1 MKKPELV
8 GNNQIDLLCNGNEYF
23 PRLEAAIDSSQ
34 TEIHLETYIFEY
46 DAVGHKIA
54 EALMRAARRG
64 VSVYLLLDGFGSQNL
79 SQQIIHNLLNA
90 DIKVLIFRPEFIFSM
105 PRRHRLRRMH
115 RKLAVIDA
123 QTAFIGGINIIDDRH
138 NPEHLL
144 PRFDYAVAIQGPL
157 LATIHKAA
165 KHLWMIVAWAHLKK
179 RWTHRSII
187 KPTDTP
193 SGNQK
198 AALLIRDNWRHR
210 HDIERAYLEAINQ
223 AQSEIIIAC
232 AYFLPGRKFSNALK
246 NAARRG
252 VCVELLLQGKVEY
265 FLQHHATRALYD
277 DLSKA
282 GVNIY
287 EYNRSYLHAKVA
299 VIDQYW
305 ATVGSSNI
313 DPFSLLLAREANV
326 VIEDHLFANQLR
338 ASLKTA
344 ITQESTPV
352 TADSKHIYSWHSLVV
367 NWLSF
372 YIVRILQGLL
382 GYEWRDGT
390 P

>member
-1 MKKPELV
+1 MKKLDFIE
-8 GNNQIDLLCNGNEYF
+8 NNQIHLLCNGDEYF
-23 PRLEAAIDSSQ
+23 PRLEAAIDDAQ
-34 TEIHLETYIFEY
+34 VEIHLETYIFEY
-46 DAVGHKIA
+46 DAVGRRIA
-54 EALMRAARRG
+54 DALMRAAQRG
-64 VSVYLLLDGFGSQNL
+64 VSIYLLLDGFGSQNFPRE
-79 SQQIIHNLLNA
+79 IIRNLLNA
-90 DIKVLIFRPEFIFSM
+90 GIKVLIFRPEFIFSM

-115 RKLAVIDA
+115 RKLTVIDA

-138 NPEHLL
+138 NPERLL

-157 LATIHKAA
+157 LVTIHKAV

-179 RWTHRSII
+179 RWTNRTDVKPAT
-187 KPTDTP
+187 KPTGD
-193 SGNQK
+193 QK
-198 AALLIRDNWRHR
+198 AALVIRDNLRHR
-210 HDIERAYLEAINQ
+210 HDIERAYLDAINQ
-223 AQSEIIIAC
+223 AQSEIIIAN
-232 AYFLPGRKFSNALK
+232 AYFLPGRKFSTALK

-252 VCVELLLQGKVEY
+252 VHVELLLQGKIEY
-265 FLQHHATRALYD
+265 FLQHHATQALYEN
-277 DLSKA
+277 LSKA
-282 GVNIY
+282 GVIIY

-305 ATVGSSNI
+305 TTVGSSNI

-326 VIEDHLFANQLR
+326 IIEDHRFARQLR

-344 ITQESTPV
+344 IEQESTVV
-352 TADSKHIYSWHSLVV
+352 TAASKHIFSWHCYAL

-372 YIVRILQGLL
+372 YIVRMMQGLL